1 MTKKIDYSVIFLA
14 VAALFIVRSFAQKKN
29 LNPEQEDPALSKR
42 YNIHLIPDGKNNYR
56 SGQIPKDKLA
66 DFIRKYGIKKI
77 VRLNG
82 DGLDSQKYTSDR
94 QFSRAEEKALC
105 QSLGCEYVSL
115 SSHQGYKSGKGYET
129 SARLAYDLLKD
140 GNTLIHCA
148 HGADRTG
155 AMVGAYLK
163 RANII
168 TDPKKLWQYT
178 TQYNSWN
185 SLIRQ
190 RRFFNSGYD
199 KYAET
204 FITIPEIKR
213 ITNQ

>member
-1 MTKKIDYSVIFLA
+1 MTKKIDYLTIVFVVS
-14 VAALFIVRSFAQKKN
+14 ALFILRSFAQKKN
-29 LNPEQEDPALSKR
+29 IDPEIEDPALSKR
-42 YNIHLIPDGKNNYR
+42 YNIHLILGGNNNYR

-66 DFIRKYGIKKI
+66 DFIKKYGIKRV

-129 SARLAYDLLKD
+129 SAKQAYDLLKS

-163 RANII
+163 KSNIL

-178 TQYNSWN
+178 TQYNGWN
-185 SLIRQ
+185 RMIKAN
-190 RRFFNSGYD
+190 RFFGSGYD

-204 FITIPEIKR
+204 FITIPEIR
-213 ITNQ
+213 QITK

>member
-1 MTKKIDYSVIFLA
+1 MIKRINYNVIFLSI
-14 VAALFIVRSFAQKKN
+14 AALFILRSFMQKKN
-29 LNPEQEDPALSKR
+29 LNPEIEDPALSKR

-66 DFIRKYGIKKI
+66 DFIRKYGIKRI

-82 DGLDSQKYTSDR
+82 DGLDSQKYTSDPK
-94 QFSRAEEKALC
+94 FSREDEKKLC

-115 SSHQGYKSGKGYET
+115 SSHLGYKSGKGYEI
-129 SARLAYDLLKD
+129 SGQKAYDLLKD
-140 GNTLIHCA
+140 GNTLIHCL

-155 AMVGAYLK
+155 GMVGYYLK
-163 RANII
+163 KANVIN
-168 TDPKKLWQYT
+168 DPKKLWQYT
-178 TQYNSWN
+178 TKYNSWN

-190 RRFFNSGYD
+190 RKFFNSGYD

-204 FITIPEIKR
+204 FITIPEIRR
-213 ITNQ
+213 IIN